1 MSVILFLASLFPAPF
16 SRNQMMNE
24 KVQERTRRGE
34 ERRTFLFFLL
44 HPDRS
49 PIPRFGG
56 MSDLTREERGITGS
70 PAFAWLATQRQPL
83 QSPQFQP
90 RVNDSRLLIIEFSQM
105 PYRAVSE
112 LQGRLV
118 VRSSATSATCASPA
132 TRSSSP
138 ESTRTTTRAPSTPS
152 TVTRRLSLHRKVS

>member
-90 RVNDSRLLIIEFSQM
+90 RVNDSRLLIIEFSQI

-118 VRSSATSATCASPA
+118 VSRVVKDHIFFYLDQRS
-132 TRSSSP
+132 RSMHQRS
-138 ESTRTTTRAPSTPS
+138 R
-152 TVTRRLSLHRKVS
+152 SLLKDQDPWQ